1 MNYTRS
7 YELGNAHSSS
17 GSIYICTMV
26 HGGPA
31 RCYCGFGNLIRI
43 IILKKLKLIK
53 RIFDVVAFDNTEVG
67 LSNAYR
73 NSNGFCEDINEKIYL
88 KMVMVCMLRCCIL
101 N

>member
-67 LSNAYR
+67 WSQ
-73 NSNGFCEDINEKIYL
+73 
-88 KMVMVCMLRCCIL
+88 CIPKTYCICWR
-101 N
+101 